1 MQVKLNSIIKLLSS
15 KSREKMLMILP
26 TGVESKKRIG
36 QQKILTNNLSWIAL
50 DARRHVYWKTVERC
64 RFNE

>member
-36 QQKILTNNLSWIAL
+36 QQKILTNNLS
-50 DARRHVYWKTVERC
+50 
-64 RFNE
+64 